1 VLRQQIRQK
10 PLNVEHAAKLAAATA
25 AVMQEDPQQA
35 ALERP
40 VAPENLTTIIVRGHR
55 TIALALTT
63 DPARPIVPANLT
75 TIAQEPAIVRE
86 HRIITAEITVPITIA
101 RQTMQD
107 VPAEEPLVLEIRIAR
122 RIAVKPPLVQAIR
135 ISPEHQI
142 EEQVPLV
149 RTLPTIR
156 KRGRMLLRTTTSHVP
171 VDRTTAPVEMFP
183 AQDRA
188 EPDSRTV
195 GQVGRTAMPVPIKLA
210 PTTVLITDG
219 RITLG
224 RTTLALTTF
233 ALTTPGPTTPG
244 LTTLAQIGQIMP
256 PLRSPGHHV
265 RTTVA
270 RPLTTVQHQSRTI
283 VRHHQLRTGARQR
296 LQT

>member
-142 EEQVPLV
+142 EEQVRLV

-171 VDRTTAPVEMFP
+171 VDRTTAPAEMFP
-183 AQDRA
+183 GQDRA
-188 EPDSRTV
+188 EPDSQTA
-195 GQVGRTAMPVPIKLA
+195 GQVGRTAMPVQITLA
-210 PTTVLITDG
+210 PTTVLITRVLITDV
-219 RITLG
+219 RITLAP
-224 RTTLALTTF
+224 TTVRITDV
-233 ALTTPGPTTPG
+233 LTTPGPTTPG
-244 LTTLAQIGQIMP
+244 QVGQIIL